1 MITVHYLFFIYY
13 YIYFIFFWLLECLAL
28 SNTVSLLGMKAS
40 GEYNSTSE
48 KGLIKFEL
56 INNYYLSSCLIGKI
70 LGGNGNK

>member
-1 MITVHYLFFIYY
+1 
-13 YIYFIFFWLLECLAL
+13 
-28 SNTVSLLGMKAS
+28 MKAS